1 MTKDGDMLPVVLM
14 LIGFLL
20 LIKGA
25 DLLVQGAAAA
35 ARRIGVSDLTIGLTV
50 VGFGTSTPELVV
62 NIMAGVQGTTALAI
76 GNVLGSN
83 IANVFLIL
91 GVTALI
97 LPLEVTSQT
106 VWREIPMSL
115 LAAIV
120 LAILANDQFLDG
132 EAVSLLARSDGL
144 VFLCFFSVFLYYTV
158 ATTLQ
163 VQGAAG
169 YAPSAVMGT
178 GKAVA
183 FILIGLV
190 GLMLGGYWIVGGAV
204 YVSRSLGISE
214 SVIGLTIVAVGTSL
228 PELATSVAAAIKGNA
243 DIAVGNV
250 VGSSIFNIF
259 FILGVSSMIRPLPFS
274 TSNNLDIAVVVL
286 ASLLLF
292 LFMFTGR
299 RKRVDR
305 WEALLFLTIYS
316 IYIGALTMNAKG

>member
-1 MTKDGDMLPVVLM
+1 LTKDGDMLPVVLM

-158 ATTLQ
+158 AATLQ

-183 FILIGLV
+183 FPDRVGRFDVRRVLDRRRRRLRLPVPGHIGV
-190 GLMLGGYWIVGGAV
+190 CHWPDHRRWAHRC
-204 YVSRSLGISE
+204 RSW
-214 SVIGLTIVAVGTSL
+214 
-228 PELATSVAAAIKGNA
+228 P
-243 DIAVGNV
+243 
-250 VGSSIFNIF
+250 
-259 FILGVSSMIRPLPFS
+259 P
-274 TSNNLDIAVVVL
+274 
-286 ASLLLF
+286 
-292 LFMFTGR
+292 
-299 RKRVDR
+299 R
-305 WEALLFLTIYS
+305 W
-316 IYIGALTMNAKG
+316 